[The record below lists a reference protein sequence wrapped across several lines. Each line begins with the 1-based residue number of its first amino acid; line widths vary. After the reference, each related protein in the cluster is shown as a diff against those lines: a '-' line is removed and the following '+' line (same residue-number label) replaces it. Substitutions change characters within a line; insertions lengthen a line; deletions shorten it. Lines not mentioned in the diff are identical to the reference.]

1 METINSL
8 RNDDIDDLEKLR
20 FKKLKNLY
28 KYIYIKII

>member
-20 FKKLKNLY
+20 FKNFKIKNLQS
-28 KYIYIKII
+28 YIKII

>member
-20 FKKLKNLY
+20 FKNFKIKN
-28 KYIYIKII
+28 III